1 MIDLLLDNF
10 LHILFYYNTDYK
22 FVTKKILTILTPPAL
37 PFINMFA
44 DARTWFYRSKYAI
57 IVLKG
62 PLFSK
67 AGSGK
72 DGFAYGKK
80 NSISHWRLPR
90 YRKGNRSKICKKRI

>member
-44 DARTWFYRSKYAI
+44 DARAWFYRSNM
-57 IVLKG
+57 L
-62 PLFSK
+62 
-67 AGSGK
+67 
-72 DGFAYGKK
+72 
-80 NSISHWRLPR
+80 
-90 YRKGNRSKICKKRI
+90 